1 MNLFHV
7 PARSRRSAFAL
18 LLAAAGA
25 GAAPAQT
32 PPATAGITYEK
43 GVLRVHVADTTLNA
57 LLNQLM
63 GVTGMRMDIP
73 DGGRD
78 ERLGLVEL
86 GPGSARDVLAELLS
100 ESPYDYVIQSP
111 LEDPGR
117 VQSVL
122 LVPRGK
128 RGPLPPMPANAT
140 GRGGARGTAQVQADT
155 PDSATADPVT
165 VVQPDAPASP
175 DSSAPPSAPPP
186 RAALQPG
193 NTPEQLNG
201 ARVAPQSPPGNLSQE
216 SIAQQL
222 QQMYQQRVQINQ
234 QDRQASPAVLPPT
247 SAGRPPGN

>member
-1 MNLFHV
+1 MKLFHM
-7 PARSRRSAFAL
+7 PARSQRMAL
-18 LLAAAGA
+18 VLLTAAAGLRVA
-25 GAAPAQT
+25 QAQT
-32 PPATAGITYEK
+32 SSATPGISYEK
-43 GVLRVHVADTTLNA
+43 GVLRVHVSDTTLNA
-57 LLNQLM
+57 LLNQLA

-73 DGGRD
+73 EGGRD
-78 ERLGLVEL
+78 ERLGIVEL
-86 GPGSARDVLAELLS
+86 GPGSAREVLAELLS

-111 LEDPGR
+111 LDDPGR
-117 VQSVL
+117 IQSVL

-128 RGPLPPMPANAT
+128 RGPLPPMPVNAA
-140 GRGGARGTAQVQADT
+140 GRGGARGAAQAPPEALEPAPT
-155 PDSATADPVT
+155 DPVL
-165 VVQPDAPASP
+165 VVQPDAPAAP

-193 NTPEQLNG
+193 SATEQLNG

-247 SAGRPPGN
+247 SAGRSPGN